1 MRKKVKMKQLLTV
14 GFLSSM
20 LIILSACQDDADK
33 KTEEIHEKTLVT
45 VNGDV
50 ITDKDLQVASVRIV
64 GAQKSFLIDDNVKK
78 KILESMVLS
87 RVISGQALK
96 EIDAEEKD
104 QIDRKARDYKEEL
117 LVKSYLR
124 KNVDPQPVTQDMVKT
139 YYEKTPKLFGAKNI
153 KEFELITT
161 NKQVQGAQREQ
172 VLAVLNKARKS
183 VNWKSY
189 VKKTN
194 KRKGVLEYRTGKTSE
209 KLLNA
214 QLRAAM
220 SKMKNKDISRPVFI
234 EGKPYLVRIVKEQ
247 KTKARPLAEVS
258 TEIRRMLAPQQLK
271 KAIKVVSEKLMKEA
285 KIEYVKN

>member
-1 MRKKVKMKQLLTV
+1 MKQQLTILLMT
-14 GFLSSM
+14 SM
-20 LIILSACQDDADK
+20 LTLLSACDRTADK
-33 KTEEIHEKTLVT
+33 EKTEAVQEKALVK

-64 GAQKSFLIDDNVKK
+64 GAQKAFLIDENVKQ
-78 KILESMVLS
+78 KILESMVMS
-87 RVISGQALK
+87 RVISTQALK
-96 EIDAEEKD
+96 DIDAEERD
-104 QIDRKARDYKEEL
+104 QIDRKSRDYREEL

-124 KNVDPQPVTQDMVKT
+124 KNVDPQPVTQEMVKA
-139 YYEKTPKLFGAKNI
+139 YYDKNPELFGAKNI

-161 NKQVQGAQREQ
+161 NKQVQGTQREQ

-183 VNWKSY
+183 TNWKSY
-189 VKKTN
+189 IKNVN
-194 KRKGVLEYRTGKTSE
+194 KQKGLLEYRLGKTSE
-209 KLLNA
+209 KLLND

-234 EGKPYLVRIVKEQ
+234 DGKPYLLRITKESQ
-247 KTKARPLAEVS
+247 TKARPLAEVS

-271 KAIKVVSEKLMKEA
+271 KAIRVISDKLMKEA